1 MTNETNPTAD
11 DIRVAATD
19 HQNAADERMTNE
31 QNRPDDPAVRR
42 RGLPIGYN
50 NEQADYEPTAND
62 YITNIRPGYRA
73 GYAAGFP
80 GGITGVPIRPGIEPA
95 NSPELPPIDLT
106 TPEGRYRAAYQD
118 GYQDGHQD
126 GEKFAA
132 YNLRIARTD
141 PPSVADDSPDG

>member
-1 MTNETNPTAD
+1 MTNETNPT
-11 DIRVAATD
+11 
-19 HQNAADERMTNE
+19 
-31 QNRPDDPAVRR
+31 
-42 RGLPIGYN
+42 GYN